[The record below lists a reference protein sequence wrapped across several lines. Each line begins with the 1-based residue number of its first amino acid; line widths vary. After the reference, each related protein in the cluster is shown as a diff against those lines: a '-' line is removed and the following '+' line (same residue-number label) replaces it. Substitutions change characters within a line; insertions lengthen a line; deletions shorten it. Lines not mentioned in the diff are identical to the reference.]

1 MLTPRNLSDCE
12 ITQCKYVLNT
22 NYDGGILSDPI
33 LLRLAEN
40 HWWYSISD
48 SDLLLWA
55 MGVAGNGKYDIKLVE
70 PDVSPLQVQGPKSQ
84 NVIVDL
90 FGSWVNDLQYYW
102 CKETDLDGI
111 PVVVSRTGWSGEIG
125 YEVYLRDGKRGADLY
140 EKIMAAGEPYKIA
153 PTGPSQI
160 RRVEAGIFSY
170 FQDMRVTDN
179 PYEIGMDRLVD
190 LDMEADFC
198 GKEALKQIKDEGI
211 KRKLVGIEILG
222 ESITK
227 IVPPTYTPGY
237 FVPDHWPID
246 DAEGK
251 EIGYVTSK
259 CYSPRLEKNIAYAFI
274 PIEHADKGSKFFI
287 NSPYGKLESVV
298 VDLPFWDPKKQI
310 PIGKA

>member
-1 MLTPRNLSDCE
+1 M
-12 ITQCKYVLNT
+12 
-22 NYDGGILSDPI
+22 
-33 LLRLAEN
+33 
-40 HWWYSISD
+40 
-48 SDLLLWA
+48 
-55 MGVAGNGKYDIKLVE
+55 
-70 PDVSPLQVQGPKSQ
+70 
-84 NVIVDL
+84 
-90 FGSWVNDLQYYW
+90 
-102 CKETDLDGI
+102 
-111 PVVVSRTGWSGEIG
+111 
-125 YEVYLRDGKRGADLY
+125 
-140 EKIMAAGEPYKIA
+140 
-153 PTGPSQI
+153 
-160 RRVEAGIFSY
+160 IFSY

-190 LDMEADFC
+190 LEMEADFC
-198 GKEALKQIKDEGI
+198 GKEALKQIKEEGI